1 MINNRYGEPRFQ
13 YVWEEIKRLIGTKST
28 VTITPKSSSGTNIA
42 DIVIDGTTIPLY
54 APEGGAGGTTDYNE
68 LTNKP
73 SIKGVTLT
81 GNKSF
86 TDLALYE
93 DPDLVTIT
101 NTEITTLVTTTPNA

>member
-1 MINNRYGEPRFQ
+1 MINNRYGEPRFP
-13 YVWEEIKRLIGTKST
+13 YIWEEIKRLIGTKST
-28 VTITPKSSSGTNIA
+28 VEVTPKSSSGTNIA
-42 DIVIDGTTIPLY
+42 DIIVDGTTIPLY
-54 APEGGAGGTTDYNE
+54 APSGGSGGTTDYTA

-86 TDLALYE
+86 TDLGLYE

-101 NTEITTLVTTTPNA
+101 NTEIHTLVTTTPNT

>member
-1 MINNRYGEPRFQ
+1 MINNRYGEPRFP

-28 VTITPKSSSGTNIA
+28 VQVTPKSSSGTNIA

-54 APEGGAGGTTDYNE
+54 APEGGSGGTTDYND

-86 TDLALYE
+86 TNLGLYE